1 MTSENILQTT
11 DVLPAAEAGRTAKK
25 KKRFTKRAVGDA
37 IKLTFIYIF
46 LILIALIVVVPIVY
60 IVLMSVNADRT
71 LYIDTIFPTHYSF
84 EAFERLFTETDF
96 LLWYGNTLIVGAM
109 NAFLCLILVF
119 PTAYALSRLRFKG
132 RKNYLMVFL
141 VLQMFP
147 GTMSMVAYYVLLNML
162 GLLDNYF
169 GIVLVFACT
178 AVPGSTFLMKGYLD
192 TVSREIEEA
201 AMLDGASRF
210 QCVTRVMIPLAKP
223 MVGLVCLFGFATP
236 FGDYM
241 LSRFLITDP
250 GKYTL
255 ALGIYDTIF
264 SSAGSTDYSLFAAAA
279 LLSSLPMT
287 IIYMCLQKVIINGL
301 SGATK

>member
-1 MTSENILQTT
+1 MTTETIMQDSE
-11 DVLPAAEAGRTAKK
+11 VFSAEIAERKEKK
-25 KKRFTKRAVGDA
+25 KKRFTKRTILDAV
-37 IKLTFIYIF
+37 KLTFIYIF
-46 LILIALIVVVPIVY
+46 LILIAVIVLLPIVY
-60 IVLMSVNADRT
+60 IVLMSVNADMT

-84 EAFERLFTETDF
+84 EAFERLFTDTDF

-109 NAFLCLILVF
+109 NAFLCLLLVF
-119 PTAYALSRLRFKG
+119 PTAYALSRLRFRG

-147 GTMSMVAYYVLLNML
+147 GTMAMVAYYVLLNML
-162 GLLDNYF
+162 GLLDSYF

-201 AMLDGASRF
+201 AMLDGATRF
-210 QCVTRVMIPLAKP
+210 QCVVRVMIPLAKP

-264 SSAGSTDYSLFAAAA
+264 STAGSTNYALFAAAA

>member
-1 MTSENILQTT
+1 MTENILTNTEYLTETEQIS
-11 DVLPAAEAGRTAKK
+11 EQKK
-25 KKRFTKRAVGDA
+25 KKPRFTKRTLLEGL
-37 IKLTFIYIF
+37 KLTLTYI
-46 LILIALIVVVPIVY
+46 ILIAVALIVVIPIVY
-60 IVLMSVNADRT
+60 IVLMSVNAERT
-71 LYIDTIFPTHYSF
+71 LYIDTIFPTQYSF
-84 EAFERLFTETDF
+84 AAFTRLFTQTDF
-96 LLWYGNTLIVGAM
+96 LLWYGNTLIVGVM
-109 NAFLCLILVF
+109 NAALCLLLVF

-162 GLLDNYF
+162 GLLDSYF

-210 QCVTRVMIPLAKP
+210 QCVTRVMIPLAAP

-264 SSAGSTDYSLFAAAA
+264 SASATTDYALFAAAA